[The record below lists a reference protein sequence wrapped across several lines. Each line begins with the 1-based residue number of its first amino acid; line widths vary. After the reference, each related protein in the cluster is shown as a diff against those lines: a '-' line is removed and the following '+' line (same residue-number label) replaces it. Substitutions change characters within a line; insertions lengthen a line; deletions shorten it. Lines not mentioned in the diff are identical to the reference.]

1 MSRNKEWET
10 MPNEVLL
17 TEYHKTHDAEL
28 KKVIVMRYVYLVKNI
43 ALKLRGVYLSFAQ
56 VDDMINEG
64 VILLMNAIDKF
75 DPEQNVKFE
84 TFIAKRLRGMI
95 IDLARRQD
103 WMPRSV
109 RKRMRE
115 IEEATL
121 TLFSELGRQ
130 PTDKEIANKM
140 GITEAKYQEE
150 LAKTAL
156 SNVLSLDM
164 ILEEREGEVPAKRP
178 PQTDINAQPE
188 EHFEKKETYQILHD
202 AISSL
207 RENEQRVLSLY
218 YNESLQMK
226 EIAQVMGVSEPRVS
240 QIHSNAIRKLRIC
253 MEKYLCDTQ

>member
-1 MSRNKEWET
+1 MERKKEWET

-17 TEYHKTHDAEL
+17 AEYHKTYDKEL
-28 KKVIVMRYVYLVKNI
+28 KKVIVLRYVYLVKNI

-84 TFIAKRLRGMI
+84 TFVSKRLRGMI

-115 IEEATL
+115 IDEVSSI
-121 TLFSELGRQ
+121 LFSELGRQ
-130 PTDKEIANKM
+130 PTDKEIADRI
-140 GITEAKYQEE
+140 GLTETKYQEE

-156 SNVLSLDM
+156 CNVLSLDM
-164 ILEEREGEVPAKRP
+164 LLEERDGEVPTKRP
-178 PQTDINAQPE
+178 PQTDPEAQPE
-188 EHFEKKETYQILHD
+188 EHFEKKEMYEVLNS
-202 AISSL
+202 AVSEL
-207 RENEQRVLSLY
+207 RENEQLVLSLY
-218 YNESLQMK
+218 YQKSLQMK

-253 MEKYLCDTQ
+253 MEKYLCD